1 MLSIRMIIRI
11 RIYATWSLAPTD
23 LYWDAVVCTPV
34 TPPLGSCG
42 ATESFPSSP
51 AQKCNFV
58 LHEDDLWFVQGCMF
72 FGWPQMQIDES
83 WNSDQVSIVQT
94 TSKAAPSVVP
104 HRAIVLEEQNYTTPP
119 YSYCPL
125 FPSICRWCESVAW
138 ELAVSENFPLCG
150 IMIPQLMAPA
160 HASNARSNRFFVQT
174 MPPLPQLGSPPPSL
188 LDLR

>member
-58 LHEDDLWFVQGCMF
+58 LHEDDLWFVQGCVF

-119 YSYCPL
+119 L
-125 FPSICRWCESVAW
+125 
-138 ELAVSENFPLCG
+138 
-150 IMIPQLMAPA
+150 QLL
-160 HASNARSNRFFVQT
+160 
-174 MPPLPQLGSPPPSL
+174 PPLSLHMPLVWERSLGIGCVRKLSTVRHNDTSTNGTCACQQCPIQSVL
-188 LDLR
+188 CSNNASAASTWITAAIFAGS